1 MQTITISKT
10 YTLKW
15 QLKDAEHYKVSPC
28 GKVFN
33 TQRNIEIRKII
44 NGGSKGFCI
53 SGKFVSLPKLRSRLI
68 LIPKKEI
75 LPF

>member
-15 QLKDAEHYKVSPC
+15 QLKDAEHYKISSC

-33 TQRNIEIRKII
+33 THRNIEIRKII
-44 NGGSKGFCI
+44 NGGSEGFCI
-53 SGKFVSLPKLRSRLI
+53 SGKFVSLSKLRERVM
-68 LIPKKEI
+68 LIPNKEI